1 MHFFLASL
9 PFGGVGK
16 LSELLFKHFDLLHMG
31 AAVAGLLLATN
42 GQRCDQLRPRCDLAM
57 LCVSGNSGMGAYH
70 GKHSFDTFSHHR
82 SCLIKDLKMEGTNMV
97 RYPPSSQK
105 KLDWAKFFILKR
117 LNVGRVGLI
126 TLALALLGVVAAV
139 VIKVSCGS
147 LLST

>member
-1 MHFFLASL
+1 
-9 PFGGVGK
+9 
-16 LSELLFKHFDLLHMG
+16 
-31 AAVAGLLLATN
+31 
-42 GQRCDQLRPRCDLAM
+42 
-57 LCVSGNSGMGAYH
+57 MGAYH

-82 SCLIKDLKMEGTNMV
+82 SCLIKDLKMEGTNRV

-117 LNVGRVGLI
+117 FNKGRMGLI
-126 TLALALLGVVAAV
+126 VLALLGVVAAL